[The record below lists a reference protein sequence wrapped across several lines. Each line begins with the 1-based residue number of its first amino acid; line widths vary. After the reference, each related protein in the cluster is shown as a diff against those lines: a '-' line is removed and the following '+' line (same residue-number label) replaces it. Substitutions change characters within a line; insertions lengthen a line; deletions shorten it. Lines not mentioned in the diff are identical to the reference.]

1 LLILTQFVLRL
12 AFGMAAAMTLVSPRL
27 VTSGY
32 FRNNL
37 YVLLGLNVLAA
48 LIAFPAAQRGT
59 ISLWPPLTAAVISY
73 TASVAWLYEKSRQG
87 RMQLAGIAS
96 LCLAGAWLATAPLAS
111 SATPLVLKAMHI
123 VSPITSGAVLGSTM
137 AAMLLGHWYLNSPGM
152 KIEPLQKLIAVMLA
166 SLAAQ
171 TVVSAIGL
179 AMEFQAGEGF
189 TSLQWAVLG
198 LRWLAGLAG
207 SAAMAIMARAT
218 LKIPNTQSAT
228 GILYVAVMFTFLGEL
243 SGLLLSTDT
252 LWPL

>member
-1 LLILTQFVLRL
+1 
-12 AFGMAAAMTLVSPRL
+12 MAAAITLVSPRL

-48 LIAFPAAQRGT
+48 LIAFPAAQRDT
-59 ISLWPPLTAAVISY
+59 LALWPPLTAAILSY
-73 TASVAWLYEKSRQG
+73 TASVLWLYDKSKQG
-87 RMQLAGIAS
+87 RFQLAAIAAI
-96 LCLAGAWLATAPLAS
+96 CLVGAWLDSPAFVSGDTRI
-111 SATPLVLKAMHI
+111 LVRALNI
-123 VSPITSGAVLGSTM
+123 LSPITSGAVLGSTM

-152 KIEPLQKLIAVMLA
+152 KIAPLQRLIAVMLM

-179 AMEFQAGEGF
+179 AMTLQGGEGF
-189 TSLQWAVLG
+189 TSLQWALLG

-207 SAAMAIMARAT
+207 SAAMAVMARAT

-252 LWPL
+252 LWPV